1 MLAASRISGMVMHY
15 RTDNTHFHAHL
26 IKPDH
31 AGWVAVGFAEAP
43 GVVIG
48 ARAIVGAPAASPQV
62 RLYYLGGTS
71 VSSVTPLAPSAQT
84 LEAASLDTSGSGV
97 AMTFRM
103 LHGPIGSSRDV
114 LSGTTHL
121 IFAGGPMDD
130 GGSWH
135 PGNATWDG
143 ITASLVHLEQER
155 FVTPPPPSLPPPTPP
170 LRPPYAPASSSH
182 GPAPA
187 LPDAPPSPSLLDAPP
202 SPSLPSAPP
211 NTDTNA
217 PPIPPVVSNTGA
229 AQTGGGDASVVAVII
244 AIVVL
249 VLGASAGGGVYFYRK
264 HLARPPTAT
273 AQTSKIKIE
282 DLTASS
288 HPDAPPM
295 EELEQLEMEESKQT
309 EREELEKEKI

>member
-1 MLAASRISGMVMHY
+1 MLAAPRISGMVMHY

-48 ARAIVGAPAASPQV
+48 AIAIVGAPAASPQV

-187 LPDAPPSPSLLDAPP
+187 LPDAPP
-202 SPSLPSAPP
+202 
-211 NTDTNA
+211 
-217 PPIPPVVSNTGA
+217 IPPVVSNTGA